1 MEPKIIYHL
10 TPADYYNGLPTDQP
24 YRPREF
30 DRDGF
35 IHCTTGEER
44 LLLVADTI
52 YRRVP
57 GEFLLLMI
65 DERKVTAPVKYE
77 NSGGILFP
85 HIYGA
90 LNRDAIVRVVAVGR
104 REDGTFL
111 PIGEPDSAADHV
123 AATEAWLSQA
133 RVEQLLAES
142 ADLRARTSERLDQ
155 IERAIAA
162 LKAPALAKAPAQP
175 VAPAARAVQPVA
187 AQPATAAAPA
197 AAAPAPSSTLEA
209 RVERVERSLHQLAAR
224 TESLEQKISN
234 LGAVWLKPDEHAKA
248 QVKSKPAPTRT
259 RKPVTRKSPAKR
271 HK

>member
-1 MEPKIIYHL
+1 MESGSVIYHL
-10 TPADYYNGLPTDQP
+10 TPAKYFNSLPTDQP

-111 PIGEPDSAADHV
+111 PIGEPDSAADH
-123 AATEAWLSQA
+123 AAMTEAWRSQA

-142 ADLRARTSERLDQ
+142 ANLRAQTIERLDQ

-162 LKAPALAKAPAQP
+162 LKAPALATAQVQP
-175 VAPAARAVQPVA
+175 VAPIARAAQPVA
-187 AQPATAAAPA
+187 AQPVTEATSAT
-197 AAAPAPSSTLEA
+197 AAPAPSSTLEA

-224 TESLEQKISN
+224 TESLEQEISN
-234 LGAVWLKPDEHAKA
+234 YKTQVSKP
-248 QVKSKPAPTRT
+248 KPAPTRT
-259 RKPVTRKSPAKR
+259 RKSITRKSPAKR

>member
-1 MEPKIIYHL
+1 MESKIIYHL
-10 TPADYYNGLPTDQP
+10 TPADYYNGLPVDQP

-44 LLLVADTI
+44 MLLVADTI

-65 DERKVTAPVKYE
+65 DEGKVTSPVKYE

-90 LNRDAIVRVVAVGR
+90 LNRDAIVRVTAVGR

-111 PIGEPDSAADHV
+111 PIGEPDSAAEK
-123 AATEAWLSQA
+123 AAVTAAWLSQA
-133 RVEQLLAES
+133 RVEQMLAES
-142 ADLRARTSERLDQ
+142 ADLRARTIERLDQ

-162 LKAPALAKAPAQP
+162 LKTPAPATAPVQL
-175 VAPAARAVQPVA
+175 VAPAKGAVQPVA
-187 AQPATAAAPA
+187 PQTTAV
-197 AAAPAPSSTLEA
+197 APSSTLEA
-209 RVERVERSLHQLAAR
+209 RVERIERSLHQLAAR
-224 TESLEQKISN
+224 TESLEEKIAALQKPK
-234 LGAVWLKPDEHAKA
+234 VR
-248 QVKSKPAPTRT
+248 RT
-259 RKPVTRKSPAKR
+259 AARKLPAKR
-271 HK
+271 KPSSR

>member
-10 TPADYYNGLPTDQP
+10 TPADYYNSLPAEQP

-44 LLLVADTI
+44 LLLVADTL

-65 DERKVTAPVKYE
+65 DERKVTSPVKYE

-111 PIGEPDSAADHV
+111 PIGEPDSAAENA

-142 ADLRARTSERLDQ
+142 ADLRARTIERLDQ

-162 LKAPALAKAPAQP
+162 LKAPAPATAQAQP
-175 VAPAARAVQPVA
+175 VAPIARAVQPEAV
-187 AQPATAAAPA
+187 QPATAATPA

-224 TESLEQKISN
+224 TESLEQEISN
-234 LGAVWLKPDEHAKA
+234 LQSPNLKARTCAD
-248 QVKSKPAPTRT
+248 RT
-259 RKPVTRKSPAKR
+259 RKSITRKSLAKR

>member
-10 TPADYYNGLPTDQP
+10 TPADYYNGLPADQP

-44 LLLVADTI
+44 MLLVADTI

-57 GEFLLLMI
+57 GEFLLLTI
-65 DERKVTAPVKYE
+65 DERKVTSPVKYE

-90 LNRDAIVRVVAVGR
+90 LNRDAIMRIVAVGR

-111 PIGEPDSAADHV
+111 PIGEPDSAAERAV
-123 AATEAWLSQA
+123 VTEAWLSQA
-133 RVEQLLAES
+133 RVEQMLAES
-142 ADLRARTSERLDQ
+142 ADLRARTSQRLDQ

-162 LKAPALAKAPAQP
+162 LRAPAPTTAPVQP
-175 VAPAARAVQPVA
+175 VTPVKGAVQPVTP
-187 AQPATAAAPA
+187 QPTPLVS
-197 AAAPAPSSTLEA
+197 SSTLEA
-209 RVERVERSLHQLAAR
+209 RVERIERSLHQLAAR
-224 TESLEQKISN
+224 TESLEEKVAALQK
-234 LGAVWLKPDEHAKA
+234 PKA
-248 QVKSKPAPTRT
+248 RRTTARKVPAR
-259 RKPVTRKSPAKR
+259 RKSSSR
-271 HK
+271 

>member
-44 LLLVADTI
+44 LLLVADTL

-65 DERKVTAPVKYE
+65 DEHKVTAPVKYE

-111 PIGEPDSAADHV
+111 PIGEPDSAAENV
-123 AATEAWLSQA
+123 AVTEAWRSQA

-142 ADLRARTSERLDQ
+142 ADLRARTIERLDQ

-162 LKAPALAKAPAQP
+162 LRAPAPATAPAQP
-175 VAPAARAVQPVA
+175 TASTARTVQPVTAVAPAA
-187 AQPATAAAPA
+187 
-197 AAAPAPSSTLEA
+197 
-209 RVERVERSLHQLAAR
+209 
-224 TESLEQKISN
+224 
-234 LGAVWLKPDEHAKA
+234 
-248 QVKSKPAPTRT
+248 
-259 RKPVTRKSPAKR
+259 
-271 HK
+271 

>member
-1 MEPKIIYHL
+1 MESKIIYHL
-10 TPADYYNGLPTDQP
+10 APADYYNSLPTDQP

-44 LLLVADTI
+44 LLLVADTL

-65 DERKVTAPVKYE
+65 DERKVTSPVKYE

-111 PIGEPDSAADHV
+111 PIGEPDSTAEKSAV
-123 AATEAWLSQA
+123 TEAWLSQA

-142 ADLRARTSERLDQ
+142 ADLRARTIKRLDQ

-162 LKAPALAKAPAQP
+162 LKAPAPATASVQPIAPA
-175 VAPAARAVQPVA
+175 RGAVQPIA
-187 AQPATAAAPA
+187 PQPSAPA
-197 AAAPAPSSTLEA
+197 SSSTLEA
-209 RVERVERSLHQLAAR
+209 RVERIERSLHQLAAR
-224 TESLEQKISN
+224 TESLEEKITALQK
-234 LGAVWLKPDEHAKA
+234 PKA
-248 QVKSKPAPTRT
+248 RRT
-259 RKPVTRKSPAKR
+259 TARKLPAKR
-271 HK
+271 KSSSR

>member
-10 TPADYYNGLPTDQP
+10 TPADYYSSLPAEQP

-44 LLLVADTI
+44 LLLVADTL

-65 DERKVTAPVKYE
+65 DEHKVTAPVKYE

-85 HIYGA
+85 HIYGG

-111 PIGEPDSAADHV
+111 PIGEPDSAAENV
-123 AATEAWLSQA
+123 AVTEAWRSQA

-142 ADLRARTSERLDQ
+142 ADLRARTIERLDQ

-162 LKAPALAKAPAQP
+162 LKAPAPAIVQAQP
-175 VAPAARAVQPVA
+175 VAPIARAVQPEAV
-187 AQPATAAAPA
+187 QPATVAHP
-197 AAAPAPSSTLEA
+197 AAPAPSSTLEA

-224 TESLEQKISN
+224 TESLEQQISN
-234 LGAVWLKPDEHAKA
+234 YQAQISKPE
-248 QVKSKPAPTRT
+248 PAPTRT
-259 RKPVTRKSPAKR
+259 RKSITRKSLAKR
-271 HK
+271 RK

>member
-44 LLLVADTI
+44 LLLVADTL

-65 DERKVTAPVKYE
+65 DERKVTSPVKYE

-104 REDGTFL
+104 RVDGTFL
-111 PIGEPDSAADHV
+111 PIGEPDSTAEKSAV
-123 AATEAWLSQA
+123 TEAWLSQA

-142 ADLRARTSERLDQ
+142 ADLRARTIKRLDQ

-162 LKAPALAKAPAQP
+162 LKAPA
-175 VAPAARAVQPVA
+175 
-187 AQPATAAAPA
+187 PATASVQPIAPA
-197 AAAPAPSSTLEA
+197 RGTVQPIAPQPSAPASSSTLEA
-209 RVERVERSLHQLAAR
+209 RVERIERSLHQLAAR
-224 TESLEQKISN
+224 TESLEEKITALQK
-234 LGAVWLKPDEHAKA
+234 PKA
-248 QVKSKPAPTRT
+248 RRT
-259 RKPVTRKSPAKR
+259 TARKLPAKR
-271 HK
+271 KSSSR